1 MKRSRGHSAVL
12 FLAIVCQIFMPV
24 AFAQM
29 GPPPGGPHPGF
40 RAGEGPGG
48 LPFGPHPGKV
58 VTGAPYSAD
67 VSNSVVQTLSDGN
80 SIQRSTTGH
89 VARDAQGRTYSQ
101 ETITGGM
108 LARNGPTTI
117 TFISDPVA
125 GYTYVLNANTKV
137 AMRRALKAPPAK
149 PEQTANGQPP
159 SHPVPPNVMAVDL
172 GTQIVNGVSATGK
185 SITRTVPAGEMG
197 NAQPIISTSEVWYAP
212 SLQVVVSS
220 KRTDP
225 RTGTATYALTNIQ
238 AAVPAATLFQ
248 VPADY
253 TIQDA
258 PKGGGFGPRHGGGP
272 RPPAPPA
279 Q

>member
-1 MKRSRGHSAVL
+1 MRSRSLSGVL
-12 FLAIVCQIFMPV
+12 FLAAFCLIFV
-24 AFAQM
+24 QVGSAQM
-29 GPPPGGPHPGF
+29 GPPPGGPRPGF
-40 RAGEGPGG
+40 RGGAGLGGPGG
-48 LPFGPHPGKV
+48 PGFGLHPGKV

-117 TFISDPVA
+117 TFITDPVA
-125 GYTYVLNANTKV
+125 GYAYVLNATTKV
-137 AMRRALKAPPAK
+137 AMRRAIK
-149 PEQTANGQPP
+149 
-159 SHPVPPNVMAVDL
+159 VPPEKPQPGPGSDPSRPPRPNVTPVDL
-172 GTQIVNGVSATGK
+172 GTQVVNGISATGK
-185 SITRTVPAGEMG
+185 SLTRTIPAGEMG
-197 NAQPIISTSEVWYAP
+197 NSQPIVSTSETWYAP

-220 KRTDP
+220 KRVDP
-225 RTGTATYALTNIQ
+225 RMGTSTYALTNIQ
-238 AAVPAATLFQ
+238 LAAPSATLFQ

-253 TIQDA
+253 TVQDA
-258 PKGGGFGPRHGGGP
+258 PKGGFGGRRGGP
-272 RPPAPPA
+272 PSPPPA